1 MIIRIL
7 GISPTNTG
15 ISYFPFHE
23 EHTFPC
29 IITRIYILFI
39 TFIACIF
46 DEFLRNH
53 AQFIIK
59 QCTWLL
65 VIITWRKCIFGISAA
80 ISFNFQVFLTTIR
93 KGPSVN
99 SSLVILQMPASQSI
113 RTGKTENYFI
123 AHFIVP
129 VERFIPVI
137 RNRIISELSSRD
149 TFTHID
155 TFLPFGLSNPLFRIQ
170 IKTYQQCS
178 SSRLGKLSLLTAITR
193 LSDFGR

>member
-1 MIIRIL
+1 MVIRIL
-7 GISPTNTG
+7 GISPTYTG
-15 ISYFPFHE
+15 ISDFPFHE

-39 TFIACIF
+39 TFIARILG
-46 DEFLRNH
+46 EFLRNH

-93 KGPSVN
+93 KGPPVN
-99 SSLVILQMPASQSI
+99 CSLIIFQMPASQSI
-113 RTGKTENYFI
+113 RTGKTEDYFI
-123 AHFIVP
+123 THFIIPVKRFVP
-129 VERFIPVI
+129 VISDC
-137 RNRIISELSSRD
+137 IIAEFSSGN
-149 TFTHID
+149 TLTHIN
-155 TFLPFGLSNPLFRIQ
+155 TFLPFRLSNPLFRIQ
-170 IKTYQQCS
+170 VKTHQQCS
-178 SSRLGKLSLLTAITR
+178 SPRFSKLSLLTAITR